1 MRKFFYLIEFILIKL
16 FFFILIII
24 GYKNGSN
31 LGDFIGR
38 LFGPIFRSKKLI
50 ENNLE
55 QSGIV
60 DKKNYNKIISKIYG
74 NYGRILAEYPFL
86 KAFRNNNLN
95 KFIEIE
101 GLENLNKIK
110 REKRRAVFISGHFNN
125 FELMALQIE
134 KAGINLCAIYR
145 PLNNVFL
152 NKTMEEIRE
161 NFICKNQIKKGR
173 SGTRQ
178 IIENIKKGNSV
189 ALMIDQRVRE
199 GIKINFFGKP
209 ASTTTIPAQLI
220 KKYKCDLVPIYIERR
235 KNNYFKMFVS
245 EPIKIRDN
253 KSIKE
258 ITEHLNKIL
267 EKMILKNVD
276 QWIWTHDRWK
286 TYSVFI

>member
-60 DKKNYNKIISKIYG
+60 DKKNYSKITRKIYG

-86 KAFRNNNLN
+86 KAFRNNQLN
-95 KFIEIE
+95 KFIEID

-110 REKRRAVFISGHFNN
+110 KEKKRVVFISGHFNN

-145 PLNNVFL
+145 PLNNLFL

-178 IIENIKKGNSV
+178 IIENLKKGNSV

-199 GIKINFFGKP
+199 GMKINFFGKP
-209 ASTTTIPAQLI
+209 ASTTTIPAQLV

-235 KNNYFKMFVS
+235 RNNYFKMFVS
-245 EPIKIRDN
+245 EPIKIGNN

-286 TYSVFI
+286 K

>member
-38 LFGPIFRSKKLI
+38 LLGPIFRSKKLI

-55 QSGIV
+55 QSGV
-60 DKKNYNKIISKIYG
+60 LEKKNYNQIISKIYG

-86 KAFRNNNLN
+86 KAFRNNKLN
-95 KFIEIE
+95 KFIEID

-110 REKRRAVFISGHFNN
+110 KEKKRVVFISGHFNN

-178 IIENIKKGNSV
+178 IIENLKKGNSV

-235 KNNYFKMFVS
+235 RNNYFKMFVS
-245 EPIKIRDN
+245 EPIKIRSN
-253 KSIKE
+253 KSIKS

-267 EKMILKNVD
+267 EKMILKNID

-286 TYSVFI
+286 K

>member
-1 MRKFFYLIEFILIKL
+1 MRKYFYLIEFILIKL

-86 KAFRNNNLN
+86 KAFRNSKLN
-95 KFIEIE
+95 KFIEID

-245 EPIKIRDN
+245 EPIKIGNN

-258 ITEHLNKIL
+258 VTEHLNKIL

-286 TYSVFI
+286 T

>member
-60 DKKNYNKIISKIYG
+60 DKKNYNKIITKIYG

-86 KAFRNNNLN
+86 KAFRNSKLN
-95 KFIEIE
+95 KFIEID

-286 TYSVFI
+286 T

>member
-1 MRKFFYLIEFILIKL
+1 MRKFFYLIEFILIKF

-86 KAFRNNNLN
+86 KAFRNNKLN
-95 KFIEIE
+95 KFIEID

-245 EPIKIRDN
+245 EPIKIGNN

-286 TYSVFI
+286 T

>member
-31 LGDFIGR
+31 LGNFIGR
-38 LFGPIFRSKKLI
+38 LFGPIFRSRKLI
-50 ENNLE
+50 ENNLD

-60 DKKNYNKIISKIYG
+60 DKEKYNTIIDKIYG

-86 KAFRNNNLN
+86 KAFRNNKLN
-95 KFIEIE
+95 KFIEID

-110 REKRRAVFISGHFNN
+110 EEKRRAVFVSGHFNN

-199 GIKINFFGKP
+199 GIKINFFDKP

-235 KNNYFKMFVS
+235 KNNYFKMFIS
-245 EPIKIRDN
+245 KPIKIGSN

-267 EKMILKNVD
+267 EKMILKNID

-286 TYSVFI
+286 K

>member
-31 LGDFIGR
+31 LGNFIGR
-38 LFGPIFRSKKLI
+38 LFGPMFRSKKLI

-86 KAFRNNNLN
+86 KAFRNNKLN
-95 KFIEIE
+95 KFIEID

-245 EPIKIRDN
+245 EPIKIGNN

-286 TYSVFI
+286 T

>member
-86 KAFRNNNLN
+86 KAFRNNKLN

-245 EPIKIRDN
+245 EPIKIRNN

-286 TYSVFI
+286 T